1 MARSLPSLWAP
12 TKPLGAAVLVPV
24 PYVSDVYLADVR
36 LLRVANARQTPEQIT
51 VKLQSSYEYP

>member
-24 PYVSDVYLADVR
+24 PYVGDVYLADVR

-51 VKLQSSYEYP
+51 VKLQGSYEYP